1 MTSNMTSKHQ
11 SISNVVDNLCAG
23 VEQIVPQ
30 AELHKKLAL
39 TRPLRVKLGADPT
52 SADLHLGHA
61 VVLSKLRQFQDCGH
75 EVIFLIGDFTARIGD
90 PTGRSK
96 TRSALTDEQIEA
108 NTQTYFNQVSKI
120 LDPAKI
126 TVRYNSQWLDKL
138 SSREWVNLCSKV
150 TLARLVERE
159 DFAKRLEQ
167 HQPIGFHELLYPLM
181 QGYDSV
187 VLQADIELGGTD
199 QTFNLLMGRFLQEQ
213 YGQEPQV
220 IMTLPL
226 LEGLDGVH
234 KMSKSLGNAIGL
246 AEPADQAYGK
256 LMSISDVLMWR
267 YYQVLLH
274 LTHKE
279 IAALQEQVTQGSTH
293 PMTLKKQLAY
303 SIIARFWSP
312 QEADNAQEL
321 FQELFQKRDYSH
333 AQSVDCAQF
342 YAKPVWIIE
351 LLKFLG
357 AVTTSAEA
365 RRLLEAGAV
374 TIDNQKITDL
384 KAQITLAPNIY
395 IKVGKHRFYKTV

>member
-1 MTSNMTSKHQ
+1 MNTCTSLLYDQ
-11 SISNVVDNLCAG
+11 LQAG
-23 VEQIVPQ
+23 VEQIIPKT
-30 AELHKKLAL
+30 EFLKKLEL
-39 TRPLRVKLGADPT
+39 KRPLRVKLGADPT

-96 TRSALTDEQIEA
+96 TRPALTDEQIQA

-126 TVRYNSQWLDKL
+126 IVRYNSQWLDKL
-138 SSREWVNLCSKV
+138 SSREFVNLCSKV
-150 TLARLVERE
+150 TLARLIERE
-159 DFAKRLEQ
+159 DFAQRITE

-199 QTFNLLMGRFLQEQ
+199 QTFNLLMGRFLQEH

-226 LEGLDGVH
+226 LEGLDGVQ

-256 LMSISDVLMWR
+256 LMSISDELMWR

-274 LTHKE
+274 MRQQE
-279 IAALQEQVTQGSTH
+279 ICRMQEQVQQGTVH
-293 PMTLKKQLAY
+293 PMTLKK
-303 SIIARFWSP
+303 
-312 QEADNAQEL
+312 
-321 FQELFQKRDYSH
+321 
-333 AQSVDCAQF
+333 
-342 YAKPVWIIE
+342 
-351 LLKFLG
+351 
-357 AVTTSAEA
+357 
-365 RRLLEAGAV
+365 
-374 TIDNQKITDL
+374 
-384 KAQITLAPNIY
+384 
-395 IKVGKHRFYKTV
+395 